1 MEIFDQDQPLLD
13 VDRAS
18 ERMNLI
24 FPRAPSTRTKK
35 QSFDPTQRQILVPE
49 LVHVHPLTATYWTM
63 IIALPTILYRLNQ
76 FLLIDEL
83 RSTIVQDAFK
93 VGP

>member
-1 MEIFDQDQPLLD
+1 

-93 VGP
+93 VSFWRFLPGNWTL